1 MMFQGGLEIAS
12 SLVHGSE
19 PRQSS
24 SHTQLVTVVP
34 EELEAFS
41 VTLHGLVQVS
51 DRFVDTAHGVE
62 APRPSS
68 VTSHLAKGGDGA
80 VQRLES
86 GLVVTEAPVEV
97 TKAREH
103 VTHSDQVADLLE
115 GIECL
120 ARLLQRGFILR
131 NVVVTE
137 RLVHFRPGL
146 AAGVGKLVGNLGRFG
161 RRLMGSSRI
170 EKADLPG
177 QLVEEVDTLDGPL
190 LFGSK
195 CFKLLFD
202 FSNGVFQELYST
214 IQLTARSPDGC
225 QAKEPSGTGRHRFA
239 HCSFGHT
246 DGQGSR
252 SN

>member
-1 MMFQGGLEIAS
+1 MFQGGLEIAS

-202 FSNGVFQELYST
+202 FSERCLSRALLHDT
-214 IQLTARSPDGC
+214 THSP
-225 QAKEPSGTGRHRFA
+225 
-239 HCSFGHT
+239 
-246 DGQGSR
+246 
-252 SN
+252 